1 MKIAH
6 TKNSRRDFQKLPLEI
21 QKIAEKQFKLFVN
34 DPFHPSL
41 LIKKIQGAKGIWE
54 GRITKGIRFTF
65 YVSGDFYIIRRVGKH
80 DEVLKKP

>member
-1 MKIAH
+1 MKISH

-21 QKIAEKQFKLFVN
+21 QKIVEKQFKLFVN

-41 LIKKIQGAKGIWE
+41 FIKKIQGAKGIWE
-54 GRITKGIRFTF
+54 GRITKSIRFTF

-80 DEVLKKP
+80 DGVLKKP